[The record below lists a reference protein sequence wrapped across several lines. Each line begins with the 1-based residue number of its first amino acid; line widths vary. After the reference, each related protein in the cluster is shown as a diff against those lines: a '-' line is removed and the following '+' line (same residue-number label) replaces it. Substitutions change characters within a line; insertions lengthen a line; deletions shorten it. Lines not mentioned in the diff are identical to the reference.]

1 MQTRI
6 AVFDAHPVVHQGLV
20 ELLPQHGFI
29 VVSQSVDGRNAVA
42 DVQQS
47 RADIVITD
55 VRMPFVD
62 GLKVLE
68 QLSDAGL
75 PCKSIVYTVHN
86 NPTYVARAIA
96 LGAVD
101 FVFKFEPED
110 KLVQAL
116 TNAVAGTP
124 PAADT
129 VFARFRDHMR
139 QRKFERSEQHELTD
153 RECQVLRH
161 LGLGLSNREIG
172 RSLGISVET
181 VKEHVQNI
189 LRKQD
194 SNDRTQAAVWAVRD
208 GLVYGDLSRAIPPAV
223 RNNGATSTV

>member
-1 MQTRI
+1 MQIRVS
-6 AVFDAHPVVHQGLV
+6 VFDAQPVVHQGLI

-29 VVSQSVDGRNAVA
+29 VASRSLDGRQAVA
-42 DVQQS
+42 DVRQA
-47 RADIVITD
+47 RADLVITD
-55 VRMPFVD
+55 VRMPYVD
-62 GLKVLE
+62 GLKLLE
-68 QLSDAGL
+68 LLGDADL
-75 PCKSIVYTVHN
+75 PCKCVVFTVHN

-101 FVFKFEPED
+101 FVFKSEPED
-110 KLVQAL
+110 HLISAL
-116 TNAVAGTP
+116 RNAASGIP
-124 PAADT
+124 PAPES
-129 VFARFRDHMR
+129 VFGRFREHMR
-139 QRKFERSEQHELTD
+139 QRKFERSQQHELTD

-208 GLVYGDLSRAIPPAV
+208 GLVYGDVTPPA
-223 RNNGATSTV
+223 RASNNEEATSTV

>member
-29 VVSQSVDGRNAVA
+29 VVSQSHDGRNAVA
-42 DVQQS
+42 DV
-47 RADIVITD
+47 RASGAEMVITD

-68 QLSDAGL
+68 QLSDAGVT
-75 PCKSIVYTVHN
+75 CKSIVYTVHN

-101 FVFKFEPED
+101 FVFKYEPETR
-110 KLVQAL
+110 LIQAL
-116 TNAVAGTP
+116 KNAVADIP
-124 PAADT
+124 PAPDT
-129 VFARFRDHMR
+129 AFSRFRDHMR

-208 GLVYGDLSRAIPPAV
+208 GMVLGDLNRAIPTAV
-223 RNNGATSTV
+223 RSSEATSTV